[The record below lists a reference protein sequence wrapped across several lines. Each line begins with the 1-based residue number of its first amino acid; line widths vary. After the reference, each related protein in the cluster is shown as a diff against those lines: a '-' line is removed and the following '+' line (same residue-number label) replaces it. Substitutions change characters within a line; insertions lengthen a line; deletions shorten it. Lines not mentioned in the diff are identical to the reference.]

1 MSHLMFRYIET
12 NGEGATIRPWV
23 WISWLFIGPVVGTMA
38 IQWYVF
44 INVSPI
50 KSFHCATL

>member
-1 MSHLMFRYIET
+1 MFRYIET
-12 NGEGATIRPWV
+12 NGEGATVRPWV

-50 KSFHCATL
+50 NPSYCATF